1 MYDKKNTYI
10 FGYFVQEFI
19 YINNNLHSEITEVKY
34 KKSYMY
40 YKLNS
45 KKQKSKRFNFSFFK
59 IQREYF
65 ILFHFIFI
73 SRSFYLIEVI
83 RASQQFNCLQGKD
96 ATPPTL
102 FIYLTSFKDTFVI
115 QQNLKSVT
123 TTTRCHSYCFLCHPR
138 ILFFLRVFTISQN

>member
-1 MYDKKNTYI
+1 MSNTLCT
-10 FGYFVQEFI
+10 FRKSRK
-19 YINNNLHSEITEVKY
+19 LHH
-34 KKSYMY
+34 
-40 YKLNS
+40 LD
-45 KKQKSKRFNFSFFK
+45 FSFLFSNSNG
-59 IQREYF
+59 IFYLFYF
-65 ILFHFIFI
+65 IFFIF
-73 SRSFYLIEVI
+73 RSFYLIEVI

-138 ILFFLRVFTISQN
+138 ILFFLRVFTILQLKKRNVLKVVEYKRTNFQTHSV